1 MKTNENTEPS
11 QPLRRLNP
19 LNDFLFYKTM
29 GEKGDEPQ
37 LTGFL
42 NAVLVPSGRKP
53 IETVEIL
60 DKKIYVKDL
69 LLGKSCSLD
78 VRAVLSDGTRVNI
91 EVQVKDK
98 RNMDRRTLFY
108 WSKMYTE
115 TLNEGEDYARLP
127 DTIAINI
134 LGYDFPRGGGVHTR
148 FRLREVSDPL
158 LELTSAME
166 IHFINVVK
174 WRGQADRDFAGNPL
188 HRWLAWL
195 DPKSPPGLIEEV
207 KGMDGAI
214 AYADD
219 RQTFVISD
227 ADAREVY
234 EALQK
239 AERDRRSEIAFAV
252 EAAVAEW
259 QGVAADKEAEIE
271 RLRARLAELGG

>member
-1 MKTNENTEPS
+1 MKTNENTEP
-11 QPLRRLNP
+11 QRRLNP

-115 TLNEGEDYARLP
+115 TLKGGEDYAELP

-134 LGYDFPRGGGVHTR
+134 VGYDFPRGGGVHTR
-148 FRLREVSDPL
+148 FRLREVSDPSV
-158 LELTSAME
+158 ELTSAME

-195 DPKSPPGLIEEV
+195 DPKSPTELIEEV

-259 QGVAADKEAEIE
+259 QGVAAEKEAENE